1 MLAIAIVAALIAIA
15 AASTTR
21 TSLARSVLWIG
32 AAILIG
38 VWIPVVLAGTF
49 DQREVYFGNA
59 LGFGLLAWFG
69 SYARLAIVAVGL
81 FLRFRKI
88 AGSR

>member
-21 TSLARSVLWIG
+21 TSLARTVLWIG

-49 DQREVYFGNA
+49 DQREV
-59 LGFGLLAWFG
+59 
-69 SYARLAIVAVGL
+69 
-81 FLRFRKI
+81 
-88 AGSR
+88 